1 MNKTNNGHYR
11 PFPQIKRDCKQCNNL
26 IAIEKNSHG
35 IECIRCK
42 IESNNRYPYIEG
54 IYCARYEGKD
64 AEAAKQ

>member
-1 MNKTNNGHYR
+1 MSKPNDGYYR
-11 PFPQIKRDCKQCNNL
+11 PFPQVKRDCKQCSNL
-26 IAIEKNSHG
+26 IGIEKNSHG

-42 IESNNRYPYIEG
+42 VESDNRYPYIEG